1 MKKLAFLLIG
11 LLTLSLTSCV
21 DDDFDTPE
29 ILVPR
34 VDFDSNT
41 TIAELVAA
49 YSGGLDS
56 IGDNKIIQGVVVGN
70 DESGNIY
77 KTLYIQDATG
87 GIQIAIDRTSMYTE
101 YKVGQ
106 RVYVKCQGLYLGNYG
121 TCPQLGYIYNGA
133 IGRIPDVMVAGHIFR
148 DSLPGAV
155 PAPKNVKINTINV
168 AVVPPSD
175 LNTLIQI
182 DSVHFEEV
190 GQPFSLTTGTT
201 NRTIVDE
208 QGNTLLLRTS
218 NYANFAANVLPAGR
232 GSIVG
237 IISVYNGTKQLY
249 IRDLN
254 DLKNWDNNA
263 PIQQNLIY
271 ETFSTAPT
279 GWTIFSAASSK
290 NWAFDATYTCMAI
303 SGYGA
308 DVASD
313 DYLISP
319 AINLTGVANP
329 LLSFRT
335 WTKYTDAGY
344 AQPVSVM
351 ISSNYSGSG
360 DPTAATWTNLTA
372 ALSPSNSQAWTG
384 SGDIDLSTYVGQTV
398 YVAFRYRSSGTGS
411 GTTSNWEVDE
421 FKVKGVF

>member
-1 MKKLAFLLIG
+1 MKKLVFLLIG

-29 ILVPR
+29 ILVPT

-41 TIAELVAA
+41 TIADLVAS

-56 IGDNKIIQGVVVGN
+56 IADNKIIQGIVVAN

-106 RVYVKCQGLYLGNYG
+106 RVYVKCQGLFLGNYG
-121 TCPQLGYIYNGA
+121 TCPQLGYKYNGA
-133 IGRIPDVMVAGHIFR
+133 IGRIPDVMVADHLFR
-148 DSLPGAV
+148 DSLPGAAPV
-155 PAPKNVKINTINV
+155 PTKLKITTISAAN
-168 AVVPPSD
+168 

-190 GQPFSLTTGTT
+190 GLPYSLTTGTT
-201 NRTIVDE
+201 NRTVVDE
-208 QGNTLLLRTS
+208 QGNTLILRTS
-218 NYANFAANVLPAGR
+218 NYANFAANTLPAGR

-237 IISVYNGTKQLY
+237 IISVYNGDYQLY

-263 PIQQNLIY
+263 AIEQNLLY
-271 ETFSTAPT
+271 ETFTTAPS
-279 GWTIFSAASSK
+279 GWTIYSVASSK
-290 NWAFDATYTCMAI
+290 NWAYDATYQCMAI

-308 DVASD
+308 DAASD

-319 AINLTGVANP
+319 ALNLNGVASP
-329 LLSFRT
+329 VLTFRT

-344 AQPVSVM
+344 AQPLDVM
-351 ISSNYSGSG
+351 ISTNYSGSG
-360 DPTAATWTNLTA
+360 DPIAATWTNLTA
-372 ALSPSNSQAWTG
+372 TWSPSNSQSWTG
-384 SGDIDLSTYVGQTV
+384 SGDIDLSSYIGQTV
-398 YVAFRYRSSGTGS
+398 YIAFRYRASGTGS

-421 FKVKGVF
+421 FKVKAVF

>member
-1 MKKLAFLLIG
+1 MKKLAFLFIG
-11 LLTLSLTSCV
+11 LLALTFTSCV

-29 ILVPR
+29 ILVPS

-41 TIAELVAA
+41 TIADLISS

-56 IGDNKIIQGVVVGN
+56 IGDNKIIQGVVVAN

-77 KTLYIQDATG
+77 KTLYIQDATA

-101 YKVGQ
+101 FKVGQ
-106 RVYVKCQGLYLGNYG
+106 RVYIKCQGLYLGNYG

-133 IGRIPDVMVAGHIFR
+133 IGRIPDVMVADHIFR
-148 DSLPGAV
+148 DSLPGA
-155 PAPKNVKINTINV
+155 APSPTNLKIPTITSAN
-168 AVVPPSD
+168 

-190 GQPFSLTTGTT
+190 GQTFSTTTSTT

-208 QGNTLLLRTS
+208 QGNTLILRTS
-218 NYANFAANVLPAGR
+218 NYANFAANTLPQGR
-232 GSIVG
+232 GSVVG
-237 IISVYNGTKQLY
+237 IISVYNGDYQLY

-254 DLKNWDNNA
+254 DLKNWDSDA
-263 PIQQNLIY
+263 AFEQNLIY
-271 ETFSTAPT
+271 EPFDAAPS
-279 GWTIFSAASSK
+279 GWTIFSVASSK

-308 DVASD
+308 DAASD

-319 AINLTGVANP
+319 AINLNGVASP
-329 LLSFRT
+329 ILSFRT

-344 AQPVSVM
+344 AQPVDVM
-351 ISSNYSGSG
+351 VSSNYIGSG
-360 DPTAATWTNLTA
+360 DPSAATWTNLTA
-372 ALSPSNSQAWTG
+372 TWSPANSQAWTG
-384 SGDIDLSTYVGQTV
+384 SGDIDLSTYIGQTV

-421 FKVKGVF
+421 FKVKGIF